1 MATRRVSDINSQD
14 GIADSTTANGLRL
27 TPYTYAKLVKYTS
40 INSFENPNI
49 LRSYVYGT
57 NKGVYRSSVQRY

>member
-1 MATRRVSDINSQD
+1 MFDMFDVGSELGQV
-14 GIADSTTANGLRL
+14 GGLRL

-40 INSFENPNI
+40 TNSFENPNI

>member
-1 MATRRVSDINSQD
+1 MFDVGSELGQV
-14 GIADSTTANGLRL
+14 GGLRL

-40 INSFENPNI
+40 TNSFENPNI

-57 NKGVYRSSVQRY
+57 NKGNYRSSVQRY